1 MKSETQRLFSHRPD
15 IKYRNYI
22 RTQHKA
28 KRQEEKDM
36 AYAIIT
42 MLTMVT
48 TFLFA
53 VVCIIF

>member
-15 IKYRNYI
+15 IQYRNYI
-22 RTQHKA
+22 RSYRKA

-36 AYAIIT
+36 AYAIVTMIT
-42 MLTMVT
+42 MITV
-48 TFLFA
+48 FLFA